1 MAVTGTVIFC
11 VFSYTFVTDYFEG
24 KLTTFYHQIPRA
36 EAEKLKIWPKFAVCV
51 PYNGTYFSMMELSD
65 LRFKEVQYL
74 KTTKE
79 VKNETQTNFDNI
91 HFKSNLVFVES
102 ASDVVD
108 FILWRN
114 NNKKTSETLWKR
126 EDSLDHGQCFT
137 TNIRPQ
143 TNNVEIRI
151 KVPQAFRDRKSNNIA
166 W

>member
-1 MAVTGTVIFC
+1 MLHSKA
-11 VFSYTFVTDYFEG
+11 
-24 KLTTFYHQIPRA
+24 
-36 EAEKLKIWPKFAVCV
+36 
-51 PYNGTYFSMMELSD
+51 
-65 LRFKEVQYL
+65 
-74 KTTKE
+74 
-79 VKNETQTNFDNI
+79 
-91 HFKSNLVFVES
+91 NLVFVES